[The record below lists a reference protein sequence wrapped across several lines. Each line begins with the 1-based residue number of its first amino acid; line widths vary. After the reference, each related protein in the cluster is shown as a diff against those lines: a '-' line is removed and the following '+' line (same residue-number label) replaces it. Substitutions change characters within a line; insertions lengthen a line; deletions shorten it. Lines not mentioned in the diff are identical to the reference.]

1 VAHDGHQ
8 IGLSATVLQVIEQFT
23 AAMRADGILENH
35 VIDRLEKLLREGIIP
50 KTDEINAA
58 LFGPPSDL
66 EK

>member
-1 VAHDGHQ
+1 MAHDGRH

-23 AAMRADGILENH
+23 AAMRADGTLDNH

-50 KTDEINAA
+50 KTDEMNAA
-58 LFGPPSDL
+58 LFGPPLDL